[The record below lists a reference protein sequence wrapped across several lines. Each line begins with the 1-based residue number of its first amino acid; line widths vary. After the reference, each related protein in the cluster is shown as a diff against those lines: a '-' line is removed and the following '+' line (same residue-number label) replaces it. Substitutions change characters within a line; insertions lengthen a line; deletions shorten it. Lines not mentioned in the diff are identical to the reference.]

1 MVSEWLGDERLI
13 MSERTENGRNES
25 IADAFN
31 VQVDH
36 ELYIEPARKAEKDFQ
51 LQLQIGVRKSFA

>member
-1 MVSEWLGDERLI
+1 